1 MIVSALAVGKSKLQG
16 VLDSEDT
23 RVMVESLRR
32 LGFVLEQN
40 TAERT
45 IEVQGRGGKIP
56 VPSADLYVENSG
68 TSLRFLTAL
77 VALGHGQYRLDGN
90 ARMRERPVAD
100 LLSGLNSLGAIARS
114 EADNGCPPVVVDAHG
129 LDGGYAFVKGNVSSQ
144 YLSALLMVLPLARDI
159 TSVEVEGVL
168 VSKPYID
175 MTLQVMEWFG
185 LRISNRKDR
194 RYTVNPGSYRG
205 RTYPIEPDAS
215 AASYFYALAAITGGS
230 IEVEGLGTSSV
241 QGDLAFVDIL
251 EHMGCRVERSKTVVK
266 VTGAPLHGIDVDMN
280 AISDTV
286 MTLGVVALFAEGLT
300 RIRNVAHIRHK
311 ETDRIAALAI
321 ELRKLGATVDEQPD
335 GLVIVP
341 PAKILPAEIATYHD
355 HRMAMA
361 FALVGTQVEGVT
373 ILDPACV
380 GKTYPDFWEDLAK
393 IAPRS

>member
-1 MIVSALAVGKSKLQG
+1 MSESPQSITMQPWQGFRPSTSVRVPGSKSLTNRALIVSALAVGKSKLQG

-159 TSVEVEGVL
+159 TSVEVDGVL

-185 LRISNRKDR
+185 ALPPVVR
-194 RYTVNPGSYRG
+194 R
-205 RTYPIEPDAS
+205 
-215 AASYFYALAAITGGS
+215 
-230 IEVEGLGTSSV
+230 
-241 QGDLAFVDIL
+241 AF
-251 EHMGCRVERSKTVVK
+251 RV
-266 VTGAPLHGIDVDMN
+266 
-280 AISDTV
+280 
-286 MTLGVVALFAEGLT
+286 
-300 RIRNVAHIRHK
+300 
-311 ETDRIAALAI
+311 
-321 ELRKLGATVDEQPD
+321 
-335 GLVIVP
+335 
-341 PAKILPAEIATYHD
+341 
-355 HRMAMA
+355 
-361 FALVGTQVEGVT
+361 FAL
-373 ILDPACV
+373 
-380 GKTYPDFWEDLAK
+380 
-393 IAPRS
+393 